1 MKDHIRDYA
10 TEAFRFYARCGKPS
24 YDELK
29 ARIVTEAYETSKR
42 EIVHSG
48 NVAKPTEF
56 AVINA
61 QNALDERQG
70 ELLDIL
76 AVERVMKIVDAE
88 MRKVLDIVYFTDPDQ
103 DLQKGDVSARVH
115 KAELE
120 IPASEH
126 TIYRR
131 LAKAR
136 ELFAAERGLRFRYKI
151 PEKLAV
157 QRACQGV

>member
-1 MKDHIRDYA
+1 MRDHTRDYA

-24 YDELK
+24 YSELK
-29 ARIVTEAYETSKR
+29 ARILNEAFEASKR

-48 NVAKPTEF
+48 NIAKPTEF

-76 AVERVMKIVDAE
+76 AVERVLKIADSE
-88 MRKVLDIVYFTDPDQ
+88 MRRALDIVYFTDADK
-103 DLQKGDVSARVH
+103 DLQKGDISARVH

-126 TIYRR
+126 TVYRR

-136 ELFAAERGLRFRYKI
+136 ELFVLERGLRLRNKI

-157 QRACQGV
+157 QRAVNGV